1 MVHADPYTN
10 SQHYQSP
17 EQPHKLMTER
27 DFHSECELYQPTDN
41 INIGQTLSHRQLP
54 PQLMNKGKKNSFKI
68 CQVSD
73 YGTKIWNINQGS
85 DCFYFDI

>member
-68 CQVSD
+68 CQVSN
-73 YGTKIWNINQGS
+73 YGTKIWNIN
-85 DCFYFDI
+85 